1 MNRKMRMIGKRT
13 GRLLVVVTGCLFF
26 LYIGACGLPVS
37 IQLHCLML
45 PYSMQRED
53 AEKGIYKGITDCM
66 PLYAYAKEQVEVEG
80 QDLATTYILLEG
92 RDESHEVLQAERG
105 SEETIDKNISE
116 SNSDG
121 QMDRENDQLVSGETA
136 GGGTEENAR
145 SIQAEQISNS
155 DVEEAVENKENTQR
169 EQDES
174 SGTGEDRENVDIDA
188 MTSENQKAVMD
199 QLMAEH
205 AGKETLDLT
214 PYQDFD
220 TLLQTFYV
228 LDSTTY
234 IDNTELNID
243 KLLNQNLTIS
253 KGGDE
258 PQILIYHTHAQEG
271 YADSVEGD
279 LSTTVVGAGDQLASL
294 LEERGFCVLHDRG
307 IYDTIRDYAYSEA
320 APALKQILAEHPSI
334 EVVIDLHRE
343 GVGEG
348 THLVT
353 EYEGKKT
360 AQFMF
365 FNGLSRTRKAGEIP
379 HLVNENRD
387 ANLAFSFQMQL
398 KCQQYYPGLARRI
411 YLKGYRYNMQYRA
424 RSLLLELGAQT
435 NTLEEVHNAVPL
447 LADVIASV
455 LEGE

>member
-26 LYIGACGLPVS
+26 LYIGTWGLPVS

-45 PYSMQRED
+45 PYSMQREE
-53 AEKGIYKGITDCM
+53 AEKGIYKGITGCM

-92 RDESHEVLQAERG
+92 RDESHEVLEAGSNAE
-105 SEETIDKNISE
+105 EAVDENVSE

-121 QMDRENDQLVSGETA
+121 QMDRENDQLASNDGDKGNTQ
-136 GGGTEENAR
+136 
-145 SIQAEQISNS
+145 SIQVGKN
-155 DVEEAVENKENTQR
+155 DNTNVGGAVESKENTQSG
-169 EQDES
+169 QDES
-174 SGTGEDRENVDIDA
+174 SDTEEVRENADIDA
-188 MTSENQKAVMD
+188 MTSENQRAVMD
-199 QLMAEH
+199 QLMTAH
-205 AGKETLDLT
+205 TGKQPLDLT

-220 TLLQTFYV
+220 MLLQTFYV

-243 KLLNQNLTIS
+243 KLLNQDLTIA
-253 KGGDE
+253 KGGEE

-279 LSTTVVGAGDQLASL
+279 LSTTVVGAGDRLASL
-294 LEERGFCVLHDRG
+294 LEDRGFCVLHDRG

-320 APALKQILAEHPSI
+320 APALQQILTEHPSI
-334 EVVIDLHRE
+334 EVVIDLHRD

-353 EYEGKKT
+353 EYQGKKT

-379 HLVNENRD
+379 YLVNENRE

-424 RSLLLELGAQT
+424 RSLLVELGAQT

-455 LEGE
+455 LEGEE

>member
-1 MNRKMRMIGKRT
+1 MDRKMRRIGKRT

-26 LYIGACGLPVS
+26 LYIGVWGLPVS

-53 AEKGIYKGITDCM
+53 VEKGIYKGIAGCM
-66 PLYAYAKEQVEVEG
+66 PLYAYAKELVEVDG
-80 QDLATTYILLEG
+80 QDLATAYILLEG
-92 RDESHEVLQAERG
+92 RDESHEVLEAG
-105 SEETIDKNISE
+105 SNAEETIDENGSG

-121 QMDRENDQLVSGETA
+121 QMDHENDQLASSETA
-136 GGGTEENAR
+136 GSGTEENTR
-145 SIQAEQISNS
+145 SIQAEQIGNS
-155 DVEEAVENKENTQR
+155 DVEEAVEDTQQ
-169 EQDES
+169 EQTEKLDVEES
-174 SGTGEDRENVDIDA
+174 HKTPDIDA

-199 QLMAEH
+199 QLMTAH
-205 AGKETLDLT
+205 TGKQPLDLT

-234 IDNTELNID
+234 IDNTELNMD
-243 KLLNQNLTIS
+243 KLLNQDLTIA
-253 KGGDE
+253 KGSEE

-279 LSTTVVGAGDQLASL
+279 LSTSVVGAGDQLASL

-307 IYDTIRDYAYSEA
+307 VYDMDRDYAYSVA
-320 APALKQILAEHPSI
+320 APALQKILTEHPSI
-334 EVVIDLHRE
+334 EVIIDLHRD

-353 EYEGKKT
+353 EYQGKKT

-379 HLVNENRD
+379 YLVNENRD

-424 RSLLLELGAQT
+424 RSLLVELGAQT

-455 LEGE
+455 LEGEK

>member
-1 MNRKMRMIGKRT
+1 M
-13 GRLLVVVTGCLFF
+13 TGCLFF

-45 PYSMQRED
+45 PYSMQREE
-53 AEKGIYKGITDCM
+53 AEKGIYRGITGCM
-66 PLYAYAKEQVEVEG
+66 PLYAYAKEQVDVDG

-92 RDESHEVLQAERG
+92 RDESHEVLEAG
-105 SEETIDKNISE
+105 DKSEEATDENGSE
-116 SNSDG
+116 SNRG
-121 QMDRENDQLVSGETA
+121 VQIEPENDQLVSSETA
-136 GGGTEENAR
+136 GDGTEENAQ
-145 SIQAEQISNS
+145 SIQAEQN
-155 DVEEAVENKENTQR
+155 

-174 SGTGEDRENVDIDA
+174 SDIEGNLENADIVA

-199 QLMAEH
+199 QLIAAH
-205 AGKETLDLT
+205 TGKEPLDMT

-243 KLLNQNLTIS
+243 KLLNQDLTIE
-253 KGGDE
+253 KKDE

-279 LSTTVVGAGDQLASL
+279 LSTTVVGAGDQLAAH
-294 LEERGFCVLHDRG
+294 LEDRGFGVLHDRG
-307 IYDTIRDYAYSEA
+307 IYDTDRDYAYSVA
-320 APALKQILAEHPSI
+320 APALQQILAEHPSI
-334 EVVIDLHRE
+334 EVIIDLHRD
-343 GVGEG
+343 GVGED
-348 THLVT
+348 TRLVT
-353 EYEGKKT
+353 EYQGKKT

-379 HLVNENRD
+379 YLVNENRD

-424 RSLLLELGAQT
+424 RSLLVELGAQT

-455 LEGE
+455 LEGEK

>member
-1 MNRKMRMIGKRT
+1 MDRKMRRIGKRT

-26 LYIGACGLPVS
+26 LYIGVWGLPVS

-53 AEKGIYKGITDCM
+53 VEKGIYKGIAGCM
-66 PLYAYAKEQVEVEG
+66 PLYAYAKELVEVDG
-80 QDLATTYILLEG
+80 QDLATAYILLEG
-92 RDESHEVLQAERG
+92 RDESHEVLQGESI
-105 SEETIDKNISE
+105 SEETIDENGSE

-121 QMDRENDQLVSGETA
+121 QMDHENDQLASSETA
-136 GGGTEENAR
+136 GSGTEENTQ
-145 SIQAEQISNS
+145 SIQAEQ
-155 DVEEAVENKENTQR
+155 T

-174 SGTGEDRENVDIDA
+174 PDMEEDRENADINA
-188 MTSENQKAVMD
+188 MTYENQKAVMD
-199 QLMAEH
+199 QLMTAH
-205 AGKETLDLT
+205 VGKQPLDLT

-243 KLLNQNLTIS
+243 KLLNQDLTIA
-253 KGGDE
+253 KGSEE

-279 LSTTVVGAGDQLASL
+279 LSTSVVGAGDQLASL

-307 IYDTIRDYAYSEA
+307 VYDMDRDYAYSVA
-320 APALKQILAEHPSI
+320 APALQKILTEHPSI
-334 EVVIDLHRE
+334 EVIIDLHRD

-353 EYEGKKT
+353 EYQGKKT

-379 HLVNENRD
+379 YLVNENRD

-424 RSLLLELGAQT
+424 RSLLVELGAQT

-455 LEGE
+455 LEGEK

>member
-26 LYIGACGLPVS
+26 LYIGTWGLPVS

-45 PYSMQRED
+45 PYSMQKEE
-53 AEKGIYKGITDCM
+53 AEKGIYKGITGCM

-92 RDESHEVLQAERG
+92 RDESHEVLEAERG
-105 SEETIDKNISE
+105 SEETIDENVNE

-121 QMDRENDQLVSGETA
+121 QMDHENDQLASNDGD
-136 GGGTEENAR
+136 TEKAQ
-145 SIQAEQISNS
+145 SIQVGKNDNTNVGGS
-155 DVEEAVENKENTQR
+155 VESKENTQS

-174 SGTGEDRENVDIDA
+174 SDTEEDRENIDIDA

-199 QLMAEH
+199 QLMTAH
-205 AGKETLDLT
+205 TGKQPLDLT

-220 TLLQTFYV
+220 MLLQTFYV

-243 KLLNQNLTIS
+243 KLLNQDLTIA
-253 KGGDE
+253 KGGAA

-307 IYDTIRDYAYSEA
+307 IYDTDRDYAYSVA
-320 APALKQILAEHPSI
+320 APALQQILTEHPSI
-334 EVVIDLHRE
+334 EVIIDLHRD

-353 EYEGKKT
+353 EYQGKKT

-379 HLVNENRD
+379 YLVNENRE

-424 RSLLLELGAQT
+424 RSLLVELGAQT

-455 LEGE
+455 LEGEE

>member
-1 MNRKMRMIGKRT
+1 M
-13 GRLLVVVTGCLFF
+13 TGCLFF
-26 LYIGACGLPVS
+26 LYIGALGLPVS

-45 PYSMQRED
+45 PYSMQTED
-53 AEKGIYKGITDCM
+53 EEKGIYKGITGCM
-66 PLYAYAKEQVEVEG
+66 PLYAYAKEQVEADG

-92 RDESHEVLQAERG
+92 RDESHEVLEAEDNL
-105 SEETIDKNISE
+105 EETSDENTDENGSHNYGNGQIDYESDQPVSSE
-116 SNSDG
+116 AAED
-121 QMDRENDQLVSGETA
+121 
-136 GGGTEENAR
+136 GTEKNAQG
-145 SIQAEQISNS
+145 IQTEQIDFS
-155 DVEEAVENKENTQR
+155 DDGKAVNNMENIQS
-169 EQDES
+169 EQDEGS
-174 SGTGEDRENVDIDA
+174 DTEGDRENVDIDA

-199 QLMAEH
+199 QLVAAH
-205 AGKETLDLT
+205 TGKQTLDLS

-243 KLLNQNLTIS
+243 KLLNQDLTIS

-279 LSTTVVGAGDQLASL
+279 LSTTVVGAGDRLASL
-294 LEERGFCVLHDRG
+294 LEERGFGVLHDRG
-307 IYDTIRDYAYSEA
+307 IYDTDRDYAYSVA
-320 APALKQILAEHPSI
+320 APALQQILTEHPSI
-334 EVVIDLHRE
+334 EVVIDLHRD
-343 GVGEG
+343 GVGED

-353 EYEGKKT
+353 EYQGKKT

-379 HLVNENRD
+379 YLVNENRD

-424 RSLLLELGAQT
+424 RSLLVELGAQT

-455 LEGE
+455 LEGEK

>member
-13 GRLLVVVTGCLFF
+13 GRLLVVMTGCLFF

-53 AEKGIYKGITDCM
+53 AEKGIYQGITGCM
-66 PLYAYAKEQVEVEG
+66 PLYAYAKEQVEVDG

-92 RDESHEVLQAERG
+92 RDESHEVLQAERN
-105 SEETIDKNISE
+105 SEETIDENRSE

-121 QMDRENDQLVSGETA
+121 QMDHENDQLVSNDGD
-136 GGGTEENAR
+136 TEKAQG
-145 SIQAEQISNS
+145 IQVGKN
-155 DVEEAVENKENTQR
+155 DNTNVEEVVESMENTQS

-174 SGTGEDRENVDIDA
+174 SDIEEDRENADIDA
-188 MTSENQKAVMD
+188 MASENQKAVMD
-199 QLMAEH
+199 QLMAAH
-205 AGKETLDLT
+205 VGKQPPDLT

-243 KLLNQNLTIS
+243 KLLNQDLTIA
-253 KGGDE
+253 KGSE
-258 PQILIYHTHAQEG
+258 KPQILIYHTHAQEG

-307 IYDTIRDYAYSEA
+307 IYDTDRDYAYSVA
-320 APALKQILAEHPSI
+320 APALQQILTEHPSI
-334 EVVIDLHRE
+334 EVIIDLHRD
-343 GVGEG
+343 GVGED

-353 EYEGKKT
+353 EYQGQKT

-379 HLVNENRD
+379 YLVNENRD

-424 RSLLLELGAQT
+424 RSLLVELGAQT

-455 LEGE
+455 LEGEK

>member
-1 MNRKMRMIGKRT
+1 M
-13 GRLLVVVTGCLFF
+13 TGCLFF
-26 LYIGACGLPVS
+26 LYIGALGLPVS

-53 AEKGIYKGITDCM
+53 AEKGIYKGITGCM
-66 PLYAYAKEQVEVEG
+66 PLYAYAKEQVGVEG
-80 QDLATTYILLEG
+80 QDFATTYILLEG
-92 RDESHEVLQAERG
+92 RDELHEVQEADNKLGEAADENG
-105 SEETIDKNISE
+105 GEDCSG
-116 SNSDG
+116 G
-121 QMDRENDQLVSGETA
+121 QKECENDQLVLNNT
-136 GGGTEENAR
+136 
-145 SIQAEQISNS
+145 
-155 DVEEAVENKENTQR
+155 DKENTQS

-174 SGTGEDRENVDIDA
+174 PDTEENLENVDIDT
-188 MTSENQKAVMD
+188 MTSENQKALMG
-199 QLMAEH
+199 QLAAEH
-205 AGKETLDLT
+205 AGKEPLDLT
-214 PYQDFD
+214 SYQDFD

-243 KLLNQNLTIS
+243 KLLNQDLTIEKS
-253 KGGDE
+253 NE

-279 LSTTVVGAGDQLASL
+279 LTTTVVGAGDQLASL
-294 LEERGFCVLHDRG
+294 LEERGFGVLHDRG
-307 IYDTIRDYAYSEA
+307 IYDTDRDYAYSVA
-320 APALKQILAEHPSI
+320 APALQQILTEHPSI
-334 EVVIDLHRE
+334 EVIIDLHRD
-343 GVGEG
+343 GVGED
-348 THLVT
+348 TRLVT
-353 EYEGKKT
+353 EYQGKKT

-379 HLVNENRD
+379 YLVNENRD

-424 RSLLLELGAQT
+424 RSLLVELGAQT

>member
-1 MNRKMRMIGKRT
+1 M
-13 GRLLVVVTGCLFF
+13 TGCLFF
-26 LYIGACGLPVS
+26 LYIGALGLPVS

-45 PYSMQRED
+45 PYSMQTED
-53 AEKGIYKGITDCM
+53 EEKGIYKGITGCM
-66 PLYAYAKEQVEVEG
+66 PLYAYAKEQVEADG

-92 RDESHEVLQAERG
+92 RDELHEVLEAEDKL
-105 SEETIDKNISE
+105 EET
-116 SNSDG
+116 SDEKTDENGSHNHGNG
-121 QMDRENDQLVSGETA
+121 QMDYERDQLVS
-136 GGGTEENAR
+136 
-145 SIQAEQISNS
+145 S
-155 DVEEAVENKENTQR
+155 EAVNNMENTQS

-174 SGTGEDRENVDIDA
+174 SDTEGDRENADIDA

-199 QLMAEH
+199 QLVAAH
-205 AGKETLDLT
+205 TGKQTLDLS

-243 KLLNQNLTIS
+243 KLLNQDLTIS

-279 LSTTVVGAGDQLASL
+279 LSTTVVGAGDRLASL
-294 LEERGFCVLHDRG
+294 LEERGFGVLHDRG
-307 IYDTIRDYAYSEA
+307 IYDTDRDYAYSVA
-320 APALKQILAEHPSI
+320 APALQQILTEHPSI
-334 EVVIDLHRE
+334 EVVIDLHRD
-343 GVGEG
+343 GVGED

-353 EYEGKKT
+353 EYQGKKT

-379 HLVNENRD
+379 YLVNENRD

-424 RSLLLELGAQT
+424 RSLLVELGAQT

-455 LEGE
+455 LEGEK

>member
-1 MNRKMRMIGKRT
+1 M
-13 GRLLVVVTGCLFF
+13 TGCLFF
-26 LYIGACGLPVS
+26 LYIGALGLPVS

-45 PYSMQRED
+45 PYSMQTED
-53 AEKGIYKGITDCM
+53 EEKGIYKGITGCM
-66 PLYAYAKEQVEVEG
+66 PLYAYAKEQVEADG

-92 RDESHEVLQAERG
+92 RDELHEVLEAEDKL
-105 SEETIDKNISE
+105 EET
-116 SNSDG
+116 SDEKTDENGSHNHGNG
-121 QMDRENDQLVSGETA
+121 QMDYESDQLVS
-136 GGGTEENAR
+136 
-145 SIQAEQISNS
+145 S
-155 DVEEAVENKENTQR
+155 EAVNNMENTQS

-174 SGTGEDRENVDIDA
+174 SDTEGDRENADIDA

-199 QLMAEH
+199 QLVAAH
-205 AGKETLDLT
+205 TGKQTLDLS

-243 KLLNQNLTIS
+243 KLLNQDLTIS

-279 LSTTVVGAGDQLASL
+279 LSTTVVGAGDRLASL
-294 LEERGFCVLHDRG
+294 LEERGFGVLHDRG
-307 IYDTIRDYAYSEA
+307 IYDTDRDYAYSVA
-320 APALKQILAEHPSI
+320 APALQQILTEHPSI
-334 EVVIDLHRE
+334 EVVIDLHRD
-343 GVGEG
+343 GVGED

-353 EYEGKKT
+353 EYQGKKT

-379 HLVNENRD
+379 YLVNENRD

-424 RSLLLELGAQT
+424 RSLLVELGAQT

-455 LEGE
+455 LEGEK

>member
-13 GRLLVVVTGCLFF
+13 GRLLAVVTGCLFF
-26 LYIGACGLPVS
+26 LYIGALGLPVS

-53 AEKGIYKGITDCM
+53 TEKGIYKGITGCM

-92 RDESHEVLQAERG
+92 RDESHEVLEAERG
-105 SEETIDKNISE
+105 SEETIDENVSE

-121 QMDRENDQLVSGETA
+121 QMDRENDQLVSNDGDKGNTQ
-136 GGGTEENAR
+136 
-145 SIQAEQISNS
+145 SIQAEQIGNS
-155 DVEEAVENKENTQR
+155 DVEEAVEDTQQ
-169 EQDES
+169 EQTEKSD
-174 SGTGEDRENVDIDA
+174 
-188 MTSENQKAVMD
+188 ENQKAVMD
-199 QLMAEH
+199 QLMAAH
-205 AGKETLDLT
+205 AEKQPLDLT

-220 TLLQTFYV
+220 TLLQNFYV

-234 IDNTELNID
+234 IDNTELNLG
-243 KLLNQNLTIS
+243 KLLNQDLTIS

-279 LSTTVVGAGDQLASL
+279 LSTTVVGAGDRLASL
-294 LEERGFCVLHDRG
+294 LEDRGFCVLHDRG

-320 APALKQILAEHPSI
+320 APALQQILTEHPSI
-334 EVVIDLHRE
+334 EVVIDLHRD

-353 EYEGKKT
+353 EYQGKKT

-379 HLVNENRD
+379 YLVNENRD

-424 RSLLLELGAQT
+424 RSLLVELGAQT
-435 NTLEEVHNAVPL
+435 NTLEEVYNAVPL